1 MSALFPSVRPRAL
14 IFNESVAIETS
25 EVVLG
30 IKCCGL
36 MQADLI
42 VDLRSSQEAKIGNS
56 ACCCCC
62 RSAAAADADT
72 HSLSDGGFGVVHSS
86 KESQGS
92 RILGPT
98 TPEEAREVGEGSPI
112 GEGKNAGPSGHGKWS
127 SGRGA
132 GSSGS
137 ILDVLSRGQGT
148 LHIVMLGLDSS
159 GKSTALYRLKFD
171 QYLHT
176 VPTIGFNCERIR
188 GATGKAKVSGQR
200 VCLRC
205 WFVPDHVRELPGKC
219 ELYKMARQPENSQV
233 PILVLANKQDLPGA
247 RDGAHIARLL
257 GVAELGTNR
266 LWHVQPACAVTG
278 EGLDVALEQLYDL
291 IHRQRRIS
299 RTCRRKPR

>member
-1 MSALFPSVRPRAL
+1 
-14 IFNESVAIETS
+14 
-25 EVVLG
+25 
-30 IKCCGL
+30 
-36 MQADLI
+36 
-42 VDLRSSQEAKIGNS
+42 
-56 ACCCCC
+56 
-62 RSAAAADADT
+62 
-72 HSLSDGGFGVVHSS
+72 
-86 KESQGS
+86 
-92 RILGPT
+92 
-98 TPEEAREVGEGSPI
+98 
-112 GEGKNAGPSGHGKWS
+112 
-127 SGRGA
+127 
-132 GSSGS
+132 
-137 ILDVLSRGQGT
+137 
-148 LHIVMLGLDSS
+148 MLGLDSS

-188 GATGKAKVSGQR
+188 GATGKA
-200 VCLRC
+200 
-205 WFVPDHVRELPGKC
+205 KC